1 MPGPSTASSLL
12 QIDYYTD
19 LLCVWAW
26 IAQRRNDE
34 IKQQWGERV
43 QLNQHFTDIF
53 GDTAGR
59 MAQQWSERGG
69 YEGFAEHVQQS
80 AAPYATAPVSPDV
93 WHKVRPTSSFPGHL
107 LIKAVALCA
116 GHRKAESL
124 ALTLRK
130 SFFADAIDISCWD
143 NLTAIAINAGL
154 DSRALNIEVHS
165 GRAAAA
171 LMADYQQ
178 ARQQQVKGSP
188 SWVMNEGR
196 QILYGN
202 VGYGVI
208 EANIRELLR
217 SPMAGAASWC

>member
-1 MPGPSTASSLL
+1 MNLTQPDSSAL

-34 IKQQWGERV
+34 MQQQWGDRV
-43 QLNQHFTDIF
+43 QLNPHFTDIF
-53 GDTAGR
+53 GDCSGR
-59 MAQQWSERGG
+59 IAQQWRERGG
-69 YEGFAEHVQQS
+69 YEGYADHVQQA
-80 AAPYATAPVSPDV
+80 AAPYDTAPVNADV
-93 WHKVRPTSSFPGHL
+93 WHRVRPTSSFPAHL
-107 LIKAVALCA
+107 MIKAAGLCQSRIA
-116 GHRKAESL
+116 ADTL
-124 ALTLRK
+124 ALTLRR
-130 SFFADAIDISCWD
+130 SFFIEAIDISNWD
-143 NLTAIAINAGL
+143 LLLQIATNAGL
-154 DSRALNIEVHS
+154 DQAALQQEIHS

-202 VGYGVI
+202 VGYRVLS
-208 EANIRELLR
+208 ANIEELLHH
-217 SPMAGAASWC
+217 PEVEACWC

>member
-1 MPGPSTASSLL
+1 MHAATTEPPLL

-59 MAQQWSERGG
+59 MAQQWSDRGG

-80 AAPYATAPVSPDV
+80 AAPYATAPVSLDV
-93 WHKVRPTSSFPGHL
+93 WRKVRPTSSFPAHL
-107 LIKAVALCA
+107 LLKATALCSGDA
-116 GHRKAESL
+116 QAESL
-124 ALTLRK
+124 ALTLRQR
-130 SFFADAIDISCWD
+130 FFVDAVDISCWE
-143 NLTAIAINAGL
+143 NLIMIAVDAKLDRITLDAAIN
-154 DSRALNIEVHS
+154 S

-188 SWVMNEGR
+188 SWVMNAGR

-202 VGYGVI
+202 LGYRVLS
-208 EANIRELLR
+208 ANIDELLHQ
-217 SPMAGAASWC
+217 PEVEACWC